1 MLGRGGFGRPS
12 CCYLSVTTS
21 TPGISTGPPVLNRSP
36 YGQEDEDDQERE
48 IAFWPSVE
56 VVELFQSSGVVGKS
70 HIVLGFEVVG
80 K

>member
-48 IAFWPSVE
+48 IALGLVLRLLNFSRAVE
-56 VVELFQSSGVVGKS
+56 
-70 HIVLGFEVVG
+70 
-80 K
+80 